1 MGASG
6 DVVRQGYDAF
16 GRGDIDEFMTLLDD
30 EIEWN
35 IPAELPY
42 GGIYSGPEAVVKLL
56 STIPNYYLTRNLEI
70 SDFDEMG
77 ELVIVRGRHFGQ
89 VNDGREYDSGFA
101 AFYTVRAGRITH
113 MREYVDPGKVILVLD
128 SLRNTD

>member
-1 MGASG
+1 LGASA

-16 GRGDIDEFMTLLDD
+16 GRADIAEFMTLLD
-30 EIEWN
+30 ESIEWN
-35 IPAELPY
+35 IPSELPY
-42 GGIYSGPEAVVKLL
+42 GGIYNSPDAVVKMM

-70 SDFDEMG
+70 SSFDEVG
-77 ELVIVRGRHFGQ
+77 DLVIVRGRHFGQ

-101 AFYTVRAGRITH
+101 AFYTVRDGKITH